1 MIKNITII
9 NTYNMGCVTS
19 KIEFN
24 VNKKDP
30 KQLKIYVPTLYNIT
44 VIKVYDGDTITIAA
58 KVSRCSS
65 TFYKFSVRLRGID
78 TPEIKGKTND
88 EKQAAIRARDTL
100 SGKILHKSV
109 SLKDVKYDKYGRLL
123 AEVYFKGKNMNQWML
138 DNRLGIAYDG
148 GTKESPSSW
157 LDYQSTQI

>member
-1 MIKNITII
+1 
-9 NTYNMGCVTS
+9 MGCATS
-19 KIEFN
+19 KIDFN

-78 TPEIKGKTND
+78 TPEIKGKNQD
-88 EKQAAIRARDTL
+88 EKQAAIKARDTL
-100 SGKILHKSV
+100 SEKILHKSI
-109 SLKDVKYDKYGRLL
+109 SLKDIKYDKYGRLL
-123 AEVYFKGKNMNQWML
+123 AEVYFQGKNMNQWML
-138 DNRLGIAYDG
+138 DNKLGIAYDG
-148 GTKESPSSW
+148 GTKEAPVSW
-157 LDYQSTQI
+157 LNYQSTKI

>member
-123 AEVYFKGKNMNQWML
+123 AEVYFQGKNMNQWML